1 MNLETIKNQVP
12 DYAKDLKLNL
22 GSVLT
27 PQGVPGLTEAQLWL
41 TAVASAIACGNAS
54 LTAAVE
60 AASAGKLDAAQ
71 LAGAR
76 AAAAIMGMNNV
87 YYRFTHLVEDEEY
100 SRLPARLRMNVMANP
115 GIDKVDFEL
124 ASLAVSAVRGC
135 GKCIVAHERV
145 VRQAGLGREAVQS
158 PVRVAATLAGVAGVL
173 DYEAGRQPVEGHSE
187 AA

>member
-1 MNLETIKNQVP
+1 MTLDAIKNLVP
-12 DYAKDLKLNL
+12 DYAKDLRLNL

-41 TAVASAIACGNAS
+41 TALASAIACGNHR

-60 AASAGKLDAAQ
+60 AAASVQLDAPQ
-71 LAGAR
+71 LEGAR

-158 PVRVAATLAGVAGVL
+158 AVRIAATLAGVAGVL
-173 DYEAGRQPVEGHSE
+173 DYETGRAPSE
-187 AA
+187 SQSQAA